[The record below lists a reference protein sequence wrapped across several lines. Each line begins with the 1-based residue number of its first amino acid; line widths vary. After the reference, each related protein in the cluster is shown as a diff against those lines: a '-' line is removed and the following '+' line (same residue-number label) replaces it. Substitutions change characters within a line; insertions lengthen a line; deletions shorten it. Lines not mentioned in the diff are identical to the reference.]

1 MQRIV
6 IEFIYMENIYEL
18 IKQRRSVRNFKPDPV
33 DEAVLKRIVEAALW
47 APSAG
52 NVQARMFYLV
62 LNPHMKKAVASACF
76 DQEHVEQAPAVI
88 VACTDVETMR
98 SFYGK
103 RGTTLYGICD
113 VSAAV
118 ENMLLAAW
126 SEGVGSCWVGN
137 FDEHKL
143 QKALNIPKQ
152 YLPVA
157 VVPLGYPSE
166 VPPPPAR
173 KSFDESVII
182 L

>member
-1 MQRIV
+1 
-6 IEFIYMENIYEL
+6 
-18 IKQRRSVRNFKPDPV
+18 
-33 DEAVLKRIVEAALW
+33 
-47 APSAG
+47 
-52 NVQARMFYLV
+52 
-62 LNPHMKKAVASACF
+62 
-76 DQEHVEQAPAVI
+76 
-88 VACTDVETMR
+88 
-98 SFYGK
+98 
-103 RGTTLYGICD
+103 
-113 VSAAV
+113 
-118 ENMLLAAW
+118 MLLAAW

-157 VVPLGYPSE
+157 VVPLGYPAE